1 MIGERR
7 EARTKSQAQTQLS
20 FMEMNKGYSILLHP
34 SFLYILCSFLFL
46 LLLSFYSLEGLHLMV
61 FMFSSTS

>member
-20 FMEMNKGYSILLHP
+20 FMEMNKGCGKMLYPLFIFIYPLFVSFSPH
-34 SFLYILCSFLFL
+34 SFLSF
-46 LLLSFYSLEGLHLMV
+46 S
-61 FMFSSTS
+61 

>member
-34 SFLYILCSFLFL
+34 LFIFYISFVRFF
-46 LLLSFYSLEGLHLMV
+46 
-61 FMFSSTS
+61 FSSFFPFILLKGFI

>member
-20 FMEMNKGYSILLHP
+20 FMEMNK
-34 SFLYILCSFLFL
+34 
-46 LLLSFYSLEGLHLMV
+46 EGVSKCKLI
-61 FMFSSTS
+61 T